1 MNLFNGFVKSLE
13 RGNNDKKCRILLV
26 DDDSDIV
33 LTFKKALEEYS
44 QFEVDT
50 FTDPLQALS
59 RFKENTYDLLIL
71 DIRLPN
77 MDGFELYDKMK
88 EIDNKVKVC
97 FMTAFDINIKAL
109 RAVFPLS
116 SDLDG
121 CFIRKPVH
129 IEEFI
134 TRIKSEL
141 GAT

>member
-13 RGNNDKKCRILLV
+13 IGNNDKKFRIMLV

-44 QFEVDT
+44 HFEVET
-50 FTDPLQALS
+50 FTDPIQALS
-59 RFKENTYDLLIL
+59 RFKENMYDLLII

-97 FMTAFDINIKAL
+97 FMTAYDINIKAL
-109 RAVFPLS
+109 QAVFPLS

-129 IEEFI
+129 IEDFV

-141 GAT
+141 GST